1 MTELDELRLRFVDR
15 LLIKAL
21 KVSELAQISR
31 LEVMMRRRLGVE
43 WDKLA
48 AEASRTAGA
57 AAQAASGDVAD
68 RVADEVDAVM
78 KRWAKRVTPQFV
90 ADAEKIYR
98 LGREAGWK
106 KGTGRTDA
114 KLLQPRPSRPGTE
127 DVRKQEG
134 PAVLLDFDLV
144 DEQALGSLRRN
155 QTFWI
160 GVHYDKNVSML
171 VRETARDVVEE
182 GLGREAAGRKMR
194 AEVGRTLRIVET
206 PERWRGT
213 DKQYF
218 EMLAANAATVGRV
231 HGQLKSF
238 SDLGILRLVIV
249 DVGDERE
256 CQRCSHMGGKIF
268 EVPRSMDQ
276 MRAEIAADAPDD
288 IRSLHPWPSLSTLL
302 EISPRSGPVGFK
314 DAEAL
319 AEAGIS
325 VPPYHGSCRCTID
338 VA

>member
-1 MTELDELRLRFVDR
+1 
-15 LLIKAL
+15 
-21 KVSELAQISR
+21 
-31 LEVMMRRRLGVE
+31 MRRRLGAE

-114 KLLQPRPSRPGTE
+114 KLLQPRPPRPGTE
-127 DVRKQEG
+127 EVRKQEG

-144 DEQALGSLRRN
+144 DEQALSSLRRN

-160 GVHYDKNVSML
+160 GVHYDRNVSML

-238 SDLGILRLVIV
+238 SDLGFVQYTWV
-249 DVGDERE
+249 DTGDERE
-256 CQRCSHMGGKIF
+256 CSRCAHMSGKLF
-268 EVPRSMDQ
+268 SVPRGMDQ
-276 MRAEIAADAPDD
+276 MRREIESEQPDD
-288 IRSLHPWPSLSTLL
+288 IRTIHPWLSLGRIL
-302 EISPRSGPVGFK
+302 EISPRPGPVGRE
-314 DAEAL
+314 DAKAL
-319 AEAGIS
+319 EDLGIALPPLHGAG
-325 VPPYHGSCRCTID
+325 RCTID